1 MSTKSIN
8 TKVITKINIK
18 IWDKLK
24 ITSRKLKSIGVNQ
37 RTSNLRR
44 KVYLLLYFLFF
55 FIQYFLIN
63 KTVKN
68 KDGNWYEMGSLI
80 LFCSFNHIMESILCC
95 DHFIK
100 KAKTK
105 VKSIV
110 KRHMSKIKT
119 LVSKII
125 STIKTKRIYEIKI
138 FTTK

>member
-1 MSTKSIN
+1 MRQIKDNFQKI
-8 TKVITKINIK
+8 KVNCKGRQICGEKYI
-18 IWDKLK
+18 
-24 ITSRKLKSIGVNQ
+24 
-37 RTSNLRR
+37 
-44 KVYLLLYFLFF
+44 YYFIFYFF

-80 LFCSFNHIMESILCC
+80 LFCSFNYIMESILCC

-110 KRHMSKIKT
+110 TRHMSKIKT